1 MSKQTN
7 QLAVWIGGVL
17 SIVLTLG
24 YIALLF
30 AKVNVPSTYVVV
42 LVAAVTHFLGTVAP
56 AAVGNTTVTQLIE
69 ALAQALGMSP
79 LTSTTQTTAA
89 PTPIATPIT
98 TAQVLSS
105 VPSES
110 ANTSTGVTHSP
121 PITSTDQA

>member
-56 AAVGNTTVTQLIE
+56 AAVGNVTITQLIE
-69 ALAQALGMSP
+69 ALAQSLGVSIS
-79 LTSTTQTTAA
+79 TSTPTATTTATTHPTTTTTA
-89 PTPIATPIT
+89 PTP
-98 TAQVLSS
+98 SS
-105 VPSES
+105 VHSDSITLTQGKGATSPGAPS
-110 ANTSTGVTHSP
+110 
-121 PITSTDQA
+121 Q